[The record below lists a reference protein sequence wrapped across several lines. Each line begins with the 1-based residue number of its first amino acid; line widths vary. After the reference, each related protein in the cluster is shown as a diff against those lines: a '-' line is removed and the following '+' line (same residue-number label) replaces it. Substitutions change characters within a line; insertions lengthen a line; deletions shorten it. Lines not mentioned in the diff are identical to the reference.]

1 MGLKSALSQFTR
13 SLRDPELT
21 KLELRS
27 DPLNNPSIPLSSAG
41 FLAWAL
47 AGEPTASGEQVTVA
61 TALQQIT
68 VYACVRVLA
77 ESVASLPMKVYERLD
92 RGKSEAFDHPLAY
105 LLSTAPNDEMT
116 AVTFWESIVGSLALE
131 GNGYAEIQRDAGGRV
146 MALWPLNPQKTTPK
160 RNAAGTL
167 VYETTDG
174 MTSDKTRVISSANML
189 HVPLFSFDGLK
200 GISPIQMARQ
210 GIGLARASE
219 KYGARFFG
227 NGSRPGGVL
236 STPSDL
242 TDEEL
247 AAVKET
253 WLQTQSGDKQGSTAV
268 LPGDWKYA
276 PLGLSPE
283 DSQFLQTRQFQR
295 TEIAALF
302 RVPPHM
308 VGDTARLSNN
318 NHEQQ
323 GLSFVTDTLR
333 PYLCRIEAEVARKL
347 LPTAGRNSGK
357 YFIRFD
363 VSERLRGDFKTTMDG
378 YAVGKQWGFLSTN
391 DVREDLDMNPIGPE
405 GDIYWAPVNMQN
417 SEWLLET
424 ESIQDQPIGADPN
437 APTDPVKPT
446 EPEKKS
452 LGRYTRSFISVYRD
466 AFGRLSIRNK
476 RDYETISTLFKPV
489 LRSIA
494 NVAIEDSQASELP
507 ADHIIDDVLRAMEKR
522 ATKWPA
528 TIAETDLEAVVQS
541 EFIKTVRSIHIN
553 LAKEIA
559 AAKAIGD
566 LAPESNEQQ

>member
-1 MGLKSALSQFTR
+1 M
-13 SLRDPELT
+13 
-21 KLELRS
+21 
-27 DPLNNPSIPLSSAG
+27 
-41 FLAWAL
+41 

-77 ESVASLPMKVYERLD
+77 ESVASLPMRVYERLD

-146 MALWPLNPQKTTPK
+146 VALWPLNPQKTTPK
-160 RNAAGTL
+160 RNAASKL
-167 VYETTDG
+167 IYETSDG
-174 MTSDKTRVISSANML
+174 MTSDKTRVIVSDNML

-236 STPSDL
+236 STQSDL

-268 LPGDWKYA
+268 LPGDWSYT

-347 LPTAGRNSGK
+347 LPTAGRNAGK
-357 YFIRFD
+357 FFVAFD
-363 VSERLRGDFKTTMDG
+363 VSERLRGDFKTVLEA
-378 YAVGKQWGFLSTN
+378 YAVGKQWGFYSTN
-391 DVREDLDMNPIGPE
+391 DIRNDLGENPIGPE
-405 GDIYWAPVNMQN
+405 GDVYWSPVNMQN
-417 SEWLLET
+417 AALLLTT
-424 ESIQDQPIGADPN
+424 ESTLDQPMGSDPN
-437 APTDPVKPT
+437 APSDT
-446 EPEKKS
+446 EKKS
-452 LGRYTRSFISVYRD
+452 LGRLTRNLISVYRD
-466 AFGRLSIRNK
+466 AFGRLASRNK
-476 RDYETISTLFKPV
+476 VDLGTISAIFTPV

-494 NVAIEDSQASELP
+494 ASVTLDDSQVDEAILT
-507 ADHIIDDVLRAMEKR
+507 DVMRAMEKR

-528 TIAETDLEAVVQS
+528 SMSDAELDEIARA
-541 EFIKTVRSIHIN
+541 EFVKAVRSIGIN
-553 LAKEIA
+553 IAKERA
-559 AAKAIGD
+559 AAKASAD
-566 LAPESNEQQ
+566 LSPESNDE